1 MKHRWFRNF
10 SLCFLI
16 LFTLFTLITSL
27 SSNNYIYANKS
38 LYEKGLYLLRNGN
51 KEEAK
56 EIFKDIFTQSPNNY
70 YAPYSMYK
78 YAQLIET
85 VDDVIYY
92 LGLIGEKYPN
102 FDNLD
107 SVYND
112 LGTIHF
118 LMKDYKKSK
127 KSFYKV
133 YKNFPQSELT
143 IRAMYYIGKCFF
155 KEGDYDKALRW
166 YDALYR
172 SYPKDY
178 YASLSLFEIGYLYEG
193 NKDFDKALVY
203 YTKMR
208 EEYPGSDAI
217 SKALYRQALIYGG
230 VKKEKEKAY
239 QLMALILVEYP
250 KSFEA
255 DFVKRRLGENI
266 TEENFIR
273 LYYPYEKS
281 NQIVSLDESDDKTY
295 SYSENIL
302 NDDGKYFIQL
312 GAFKYI
318 HSAESYADRLREDN
332 FKPQVRMKKELISSS
347 KSELYL
353 VIIGYFKE
361 SNTAISLMEKLKEKG
376 YDCYIVMRD

>member
-1 MKHRWFRNF
+1 MKYRLFRTF
-10 SLCFLI
+10 SICFLI
-16 LFTLFTLITSL
+16 LFILFNLIAGL
-27 SSNNYIYANKS
+27 SSNNYAYASKN
-38 LYEKGLYLLRNGN
+38 LYEKGLYILSNDG

-56 EIFKDIFTQSPNNY
+56 KIFKQIFIETPSNY
-70 YAPYSMYK
+70 YAPYAMYK

-92 LGLIGEKYPN
+92 LELIGEKYPN

-118 LMKDYKKSK
+118 LLKDYNNSK

-133 YKNFPQSELT
+133 YKNFPQSELS

-155 KEGDYDKALRW
+155 KEGDYDKSLRW

-172 SYPKDY
+172 SYPRDY

-193 NKDFDKALVY
+193 NKDFDKALMY
-203 YTKMR
+203 YTKMK
-208 EEYPGSDAI
+208 EEYPDSDAL

-230 VKKEKEKAY
+230 IKKEKEKAY

-255 DFVKRRLGENI
+255 DFVKKRLGKSI

-273 LYYPYEKS
+273 LYYPYEED
-281 NQIVSLDESDDKTY
+281 IHSLTIDESEDS
-295 SYSENIL
+295 SYYKESILSE
-302 NDDGKYFIQL
+302 DGKYFIQL

-318 HSAESYADRLREDN
+318 DSAESYMERLRKDN
-332 FKPQVRMKKELISSS
+332 FKAQIRIKKELITSSDS
-347 KSELYL
+347 DLYL
-353 VIIGYFKE
+353 VIIGFFKE
-361 SNTAISLMEKLKEKG
+361 SASAKEIESGLKEKG
-376 YDCYIVMRD
+376 YDCFIALTE